1 MDQWDPRDFHLAR
14 RDLNGD
20 AKTTTVELGG
30 YFVVSSSE
38 VWNGLIYE
46 ISETIDDDCLEE
58 LNIADI
64 YDVNGTIESWPL
76 SIIETKSSNL
86 KILSLSFLHET
97 LGRENRECLVEMA
110 SHICAIS
117 TCLSQLTVREIFTE
131 KEVGDMLLQSMCDAE
146 NLVSLQKVDFSL
158 NEKWFAGRQEPIE
171 MLVRILSRQPALS
184 EVDLGRCGL
193 DAGQKDQI
201 TSALAGREVA
211 FEF

>member
-1 MDQWDPRDFHLAR
+1 MDQWDPRDFHLAN

-20 AKTTTVELGG
+20 AKTTTVKLGG
-30 YFVVSSSE
+30 IEVSSSE

-58 LNIADI
+58 LKIANIS
-64 YDVNGTIESWPL
+64 DVNGTIESWPL

-86 KILSLSFLHET
+86 KILTLSCLYES
-97 LGRENRECLVEMA
+97 LGRENLECLVETA

-117 TCLSQLTVREIFTE
+117 TCLSQLTVRSTNTE

-146 NLVSLQKVDFSL
+146 NLVSLQKVNFSE

-184 EVDLGRCGL
+184 EVKLIDCGL
-193 DAGQKDQI
+193 DVGQEDQI
-201 TSALAGREVA
+201 TSALAGRKVTIS
-211 FEF
+211 F

>member
-1 MDQWDPRDFHLAR
+1 MDQWDPRDFHLAN

-20 AKTTTVELGG
+20 AKTTTVELGRIT
-30 YFVVSSSE
+30 FSSSE

-58 LNIADI
+58 LTIENIV
-64 YDVNGTIESWPL
+64 DVNGTIESWPL

-86 KILSLSFLHET
+86 KILTLDYLPES
-97 LGRENRECLVEMA
+97 LGRENLECLVETA

-184 EVDLGRCGL
+184 EVNLGRCGL